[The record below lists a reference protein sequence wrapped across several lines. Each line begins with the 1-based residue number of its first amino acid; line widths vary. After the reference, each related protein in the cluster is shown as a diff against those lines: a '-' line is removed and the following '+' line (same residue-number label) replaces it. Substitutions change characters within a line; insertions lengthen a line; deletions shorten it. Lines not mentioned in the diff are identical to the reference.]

1 MGKINGIKMNV
12 DKINFLNDVIIYI
25 YIYCKLY
32 IKIVELKNSKATI

>member
-25 YIYCKLY
+25 YCKLY